1 MRELDQNSPRLTVS
15 WIKEIKLNPA
25 AQLAIYRGSIQGGL
39 TEILRS
45 TFPVC
50 NRIVGADYFTQL
62 ASIYIA
68 RTPHWQPDIT
78 YYGVHFAEVV
88 QTLLAVHQLDYL
100 AEVAALE
107 WAYHLAQNGAAIPQL
122 DLAVLA
128 KMNQESQAQL
138 RFALDKASTLFYSPY
153 PILRIWQVNQMDY
166 QGEQQ
171 VDLNEGA
178 TRLLIHRHGPKL
190 CMTSLTM
197 EIFNMLTYF
206 SRGETFETVCQKC
219 FEEYPEMDIPRA
231 FAECIQQQY
240 LVSVIRS

>member
-1 MRELDQNSPRLTVS
+1 MRELDQDKLGSTIS
-15 WIKEIKLNPA
+15 WIKEAKLNPRE
-25 AQLAIYRGSIQGGL
+25 QLAIYRGSIQGGL
-39 TEILRS
+39 TDILRS

-50 NRIVGADYFTQL
+50 HRLVGADYFTQL

-68 RTPHWQPDIT
+68 KTRHWQPDIT
-78 YYGVHFAEVV
+78 YYGVHFAAVV

-107 WAYHLAQNGAAIPQL
+107 WAYHLAQNGAAIAQL
-122 DLAVLA
+122 DLTVL
-128 KMNQESQAQL
+128 MEMSQEAQAQL
-138 RFALDKASTLFYSPY
+138 SFGLDKASTLFYSTY
-153 PILRIWQVNQMDY
+153 PILRIWQVNQMNY

-178 TRLLIHRHGPKL
+178 TRLLIHRRGPKL
-190 CMTSLTM
+190 CMSSLTA
-197 EIFNMLTYF
+197 ETFKMLTYF

-240 LVSVIRS
+240 LVSIIQS